1 MQAIKWFDNHTIEGR
16 QKIVI
21 TNIVVQPHI
30 VGEEAV
36 IANFPGDVEIVGVP
50 PGETEICHLY
60 PHSLPVTDP
69 AVTKW
74 FQRTLMDGLPYNN
87 LCKLYT

>member
-1 MQAIKWFDNHTIEGR
+1 MYSRREGR
-16 QKIVI
+16 GGSHRQ
-21 TNIVVQPHI
+21 TAGAVVQPHI

-74 FQRTLMDGLPYNN
+74 FQRTLMDGLP
-87 LCKLYT
+87 